1 MVDSIAACRV
11 ARKSTTASARAGS
24 RSGSDAVQLIRA
36 ADEADL
42 AEIARLESL
51 SVSTDAD
58 DAAARDL
65 SRL

>member
-1 MVDSIAACRV
+1 MVVWIAACRV
-11 ARKSTTASARAGS
+11 ARKSTTTSARAGS
-24 RSGSDAVQLIRA
+24 RSGSDAVELIRA

-42 AEIARLESL
+42 AEIARWESL